1 MNEAN
6 PQLSNAVNIIE
17 KDSALHSPEI
27 QMAGIPSTYESFSTS
42 SIFNF
47 TDRLPIFS
55 YLVNSNRIRWYR
67 VIMRYFLHCHRELY
81 RYQLTA
87 QEIRDTI
94 RATFDTEY
102 TLDQCQN
109 DLAALKEWGNVITIY
124 DSSRATSIASFL
136 SPALLYQA
144 TPEAIAIET
153 FLDEQNRASTGK
165 GSLRQGD
172 LPHLWKSLQVLNELL
187 SPLPLELT
195 STRSGEKAEEWQ
207 RAFEI
212 WNTMAREAAQYLANM
227 LQAAQQGRP
236 DFEAFQSYKAAV
248 VAYVHGF
255 AQALTQ
261 YSRRIRTLLNL
272 WKETGKIELFVEIIA
287 QHLEPPAPTLENR
300 STQAEL
306 LLEARNQVDA
316 LVNWFAL
323 GKNAD
328 SFRRNALAEVDKV
341 VRRASVLAASARPNA
356 NYSTNLHMLAQQ
368 LLKAKDGETA
378 QQLFSLAFA
387 NVLPVHLPESLAGT
401 PSATFDTTEGSAWQT
416 PPTVTLRLR
425 PISRAYRGEHPL
437 EDPVIDNRT
446 IIRSLVHQY
455 EEKRQQEL
463 QRFSQLFT
471 STYLDLGMIKLISI
485 EERTVLMTVID
496 SCLGDSRRQYRA
508 PDGSVIVLLNPDEQ
522 TYTALRAPDG
532 IVLLPGYRLQ
542 REEIGEGSVYR
553 GSGERMS
560 SAADIAMRVGK
571 ERSGAG
577 RAIGEEHEGR
587 SA

>member
-1 MNEAN
+1 MDEAN
-6 PQLSNAVNIIE
+6 RQISNTVDTIERDPIRSPGIIGMVA
-17 KDSALHSPEI
+17 DSERFTSP
-27 QMAGIPSTYESFSTS
+27 
-42 SIFNF
+42 SIFTM

-67 VIMRYFLHCHRELY
+67 VIMRFFLQCHRDLY

-87 QEIRDTI
+87 QEVRDTV

-102 TLDQCQN
+102 TLEQCQN
-109 DLAALKEWGNVITIY
+109 DLAALKEWGNVTTIY

-172 LPHLWKSLQVLNELL
+172 LPHLWNSLQVLDENLA
-187 SPLPLELT
+187 SLPLDMT
-195 STRSGEKAEEWQ
+195 SIHGREMAEEWQ
-207 RAFEI
+207 RAFEV

-236 DFEAFQSYKAAV
+236 DLEAYQSYKAAV

-261 YSRRIRTLLNL
+261 YSRRIRTLLAT
-272 WKETGKIELFVEIIA
+272 WSETGKKDRLVEIIA

-300 STQAEL
+300 STQEEL
-306 LLEARNQVDA
+306 VQEARNQLEA
-316 LVNWFAL
+316 LMNWFDL

-341 VRRASVLAASARPNA
+341 VRRASVLAASTRPNA
-356 NYSTNLHMLAQQ
+356 NYATNLHLLAQQ
-368 LLKAKDGETA
+368 LLQAKDGETA
-378 QQLFSLAFA
+378 QQIFSLAFA
-387 NVLPVHLPESLAGT
+387 NLLPVHLPESLAGA
-401 PSATFDTTEGSAWQT
+401 PSATSDGKEGSAWQE
-416 PPTVTLRLR
+416 PPTVTPRLR
-425 PISRAYRGEHPL
+425 PISRANRGEHAL

-446 IIRSLVHQY
+446 IIRNLVNQY

-463 QRFSQLFT
+463 QRFARLF
-471 STYLDLGMIKLISI
+471 STAYLDLGMLKQITI
-485 EERTVLMTVID
+485 EERAVLLAVID
-496 SCLGDSRRQYRA
+496 GCQGDARRQYRA
-508 PDGSVIVLLNPDEQ
+508 PDGSVIVLLNSDEQ

-532 IVLLPGYRLQ
+532 VLLLPRYRLQ
-542 REEIGEGSVYR
+542 REEIQGG
-553 GSGERMS
+553 
-560 SAADIAMRVGK
+560 AA
-571 ERSGAG
+571 
-577 RAIGEEHEGR
+577 
-587 SA
+587 

>member
-1 MNEAN
+1 MRIIGSD
-6 PQLSNAVNIIE
+6 QSNGNNTKLIDQQSLVSLPNAQN
-17 KDSALHSPEI
+17 S
-27 QMAGIPSTYESFSTS
+27 QMTSTVGAYEDIPPTS
-42 SIFNF
+42 VFNL

-67 VIMRYFLHCHRELY
+67 IIMRVFLQHHRELY

-87 QEIRDTI
+87 QEVRDAV
-94 RATFDTEY
+94 RAAFDPEY

-109 DLAALKEWGNVITIY
+109 DLAALKEWGNVTTIY

-153 FLDEQNRASTGK
+153 FLDEQTRANMGK

-172 LPHLWKSLQVLNELL
+172 LPHLWKTLQELDENL
-187 SPLPLELT
+187 AATGIETINSREM
-195 STRSGEKAEEWQ
+195 AEEWQ
-207 RAFEI
+207 RAFEV

-236 DFEAFQSYKAAV
+236 DFEAYQSYKAAV

-261 YSRRIRTLLNL
+261 YSRRIRTLLAS
-272 WKETGKIELFVEIIA
+272 WHETGKKERLVEIIA

-300 STQAEL
+300 STEDDL
-306 LLEARNQVDA
+306 LQEARNQVEA
-316 LVNWFAL
+316 MMNWFAL

-356 NYSTNLHMLAQQ
+356 NYATNLHLLAQQ
-368 LLKAKDGETA
+368 LFQAKDGETA

-387 NVLPVHLPESLAGT
+387 NMLPVHLPESLAGT
-401 PSATFDTTEGSAWQT
+401 PGATYDAKEGSAWQA

-425 PISRAYRGEHPL
+425 PISRANRGAHPL

-446 IIRSLVHQY
+446 IIRNLVHQY

-463 QRFSQLFT
+463 QRFAQLFYT
-471 STYLDLGMIKLISI
+471 AYLDFGIIQQITI
-485 EERTVLMTVID
+485 EERVVLLTVID
-496 SCLGDSRRQYRA
+496 GCLGDARRQYRA
-508 PDGSVIVLLNPDEQ
+508 PDGSVIVLLNPEEQ

-532 IVLLPGYRLQ
+532 ILLLPRYCLQ
-542 REEIGEGSVYR
+542 REEIGEG
-553 GSGERMS
+553 
-560 SAADIAMRVGK
+560 
-571 ERSGAG
+571 
-577 RAIGEEHEGR
+577 R

>member
-1 MNEAN
+1 MDEAN
-6 PQLSNAVNIIE
+6 QQISNTVDTIERDPVRSPGIIGTVA
-17 KDSALHSPEI
+17 DSERFTSP
-27 QMAGIPSTYESFSTS
+27 
-42 SIFNF
+42 SIFTM

-67 VIMRYFLHCHRELY
+67 VIMRFFLQCHRDLY

-87 QEIRDTI
+87 QEVRDTV

-102 TLDQCQN
+102 TLEQCQN
-109 DLAALKEWGNVITIY
+109 DLAALKEWGNVTTIY

-153 FLDEQNRASTGK
+153 FLDEQNRASMGK

-172 LPHLWKSLQVLNELL
+172 LPHLWNSLQVLDENLAT
-187 SPLPLELT
+187 LPLDLT
-195 STRSGEKAEEWQ
+195 PIQGREMAEEWQ
-207 RAFEI
+207 RAFEV

-236 DFEAFQSYKAAV
+236 DLEAYQSYKAAV

-261 YSRRIRTLLNL
+261 YSRRIRTLLAT
-272 WKETGKIELFVEIIA
+272 WSETGKKDRLVEIIA

-300 STQAEL
+300 STQEEL
-306 LLEARNQVDA
+306 VQEARNQLEA
-316 LVNWFAL
+316 LMNWFDL

-341 VRRASVLAASARPNA
+341 VRRASVLAASTRPNA
-356 NYSTNLHMLAQQ
+356 NYATNLHLLAQQ
-368 LLKAKDGETA
+368 LLQAKDGETA
-378 QQLFSLAFA
+378 QQIFSLAFA
-387 NVLPVHLPESLAGT
+387 NMLPVHLPESLAGA
-401 PSATFDTTEGSAWQT
+401 PSATFDGKEGSAWQE
-416 PPTVTLRLR
+416 PPTVTPRLR
-425 PISRAYRGEHPL
+425 PISRANRGEHAL

-446 IIRSLVHQY
+446 IIRNLVNQY

-463 QRFSQLFT
+463 QRFARLF
-471 STYLDLGMIKLISI
+471 STAHLDLGMLKQITI
-485 EERTVLMTVID
+485 EERAVLLAVID
-496 SCLGDSRRQYRA
+496 GCQSDARRQYRA

-532 IVLLPGYRLQ
+532 VLLLPRYRLQ
-542 REEIGEGSVYR
+542 REEVQGG
-553 GSGERMS
+553 
-560 SAADIAMRVGK
+560 AA
-571 ERSGAG
+571 
-577 RAIGEEHEGR
+577 
-587 SA
+587 